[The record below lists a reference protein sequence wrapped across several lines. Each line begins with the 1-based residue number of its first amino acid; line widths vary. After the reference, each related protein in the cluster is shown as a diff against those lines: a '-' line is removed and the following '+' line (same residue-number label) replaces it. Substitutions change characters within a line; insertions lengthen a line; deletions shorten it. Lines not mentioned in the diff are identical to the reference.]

1 MSTKFGI
8 MMQSGYSSAHTIRK
22 IIEKLNFK
30 YPRWQTADVLKKP
43 ILIRY
48 HEFSIFKIAAVHCP
62 GFFKIKIFSSYALHR
77 QAASPY
83 QIFGDSHSVLEALR
97 FLHFLVVHSPGDRA

>member
-8 MMQSGYSSAHTIRK
+8 MMQSGYSSAHAIRK

-48 HEFSIFKIAAVHCP
+48 HEFSIFKIAAVHYP
-62 GFFKIKIFSSYALHR
+62 GFFKLKFLAVMHFRDKLHHR
-77 QAASPY
+77 TK
-83 QIFGDSHSVLEALR
+83 
-97 FLHFLVVHSPGDRA
+97 FLVIVMPF